1 MSNESLV
8 MPMEKLQVDDKHLP
22 LAEVGDIQLT
32 GPGIVHETIEKIIQ
46 IKSSIQAARD
56 RQKSYANVRRMPLE
70 FQVGDKVMLKV
81 SPWKGVIHFGKRGKL
96 NLRYIGPFKV
106 LAKVETV
113 AYKLELPQQLSRVR
127 STFHVSN
134 LKKCLSDESLVIPLD
149 EIQIDDKLHF
159 VEELVEIMDREVK
172 WLKKSRIPIIK
183 VRWNSRRGPEFT
195 WEREDQFKKKYPHY
209 FTNHTSSSN
218 TTS

>member
-70 FQVGDKVMLKV
+70 FQVGDKVML
-81 SPWKGVIHFGKRGKL
+81 
-96 NLRYIGPFKV
+96 KV

-183 VRWNSRRGPEFT
+183 VRWNL
-195 WEREDQFKKKYPHY
+195 
-209 FTNHTSSSN
+209 
-218 TTS
+218 